1 MRITA
6 EHRAATEA
14 RVRAAIDRLLRGDLP
29 SGGKCDVKTLAAEA
43 GITRSALYTTY
54 QPLKDEFEQRR
65 QRQRDT
71 GATTDPRDAHI
82 ERLKQQAE
90 RLATRLA
97 DALRDAQDLT
107 ESRPAPSAKSPLST
121 RNWNGSAA
129 NSPLHHRSV
138 SRVPALRRSSG
149 PADPWPPTTSCCDAW
164 SAPWPHQSR
173 GHLLASFATNRCIP
187 GSKIS

>member
-107 ESRPAPSAKSPLST
+107 EFKARAVSQI
-121 RNWNGSAA
+121 AA
-129 NSPLHHRSV
+129 QHEELER
-138 SRVPALRRSSG
+138 LRRQLAAPPPVRQPRPRTAPLIG
-149 PADPWPPTTSCCDAW
+149 PC
-164 SAPWPHQSR
+164 
-173 GHLLASFATNRCIP
+173 
-187 GSKIS
+187 